1 MSKTALEKFMRKYI
15 KDSRDTGHSTKAK
28 FELILQKI
36 VANML
41 ISEKEHFTI
50 EQWTV
55 NLSFCSEKTKHIYIT
70 HAFSYP
76 ITLSCCH

>member
-1 MSKTALEKFMRKYI
+1 MSKTALEQFMRKHT

-28 FELILQKI
+28 YEFILQKT

-50 EQWTV
+50 E
-55 NLSFCSEKTKHIYIT
+55 
-70 HAFSYP
+70 
-76 ITLSCCH
+76 